1 MKRIYLSP
9 RDHTANN
16 ELKGCLFAGIN
27 KENQQVFINQSR
39 EVKLSQR
46 ENEVFTLSTF
56 SNKEIANI
64 IGISEK
70 SVISYKSKIKSK
82 GFDCA
87 F

>member
-9 RDHTANN
+9 RNHVANN
-16 ELKGCLFAGIN
+16 ELEGYMFAGIN

-46 ENEVFTLSTF
+46 ENEVYTFFGF
-56 SNKEIANI
+56 SNKEISNI

-70 SVISYKSKIKSK
+70 SVISYRSKIKSK
-82 GFDCA
+82 GFK
-87 F
+87 